1 MSEISEV
8 VDDADNHRFVIETD
22 GQEAELVYRR
32 NGRRL
37 VLVHTGVPET
47 LSGQGIGGR
56 LVAEA
61 VERAKQE
68 GLILVPVCPYA
79 RKWLENHP
87 DVVAAVPIDWP
98 PEESADATMV
108 RSEEVPRHG

>member
-1 MSEISEV
+1 VSDTSAII
-8 VDDADNHRFVIETD
+8 DDAVNHRFLLEAD

-37 VLVHTGVPET
+37 VLVHTGVPEA

-61 VERAKQE
+61 VERARRDS
-68 GLILVPVCPYA
+68 LVLVPVCPYA
-79 RKWLENHP
+79 RKWLESHP
-87 DVVAAVPIDWP
+87 DAAAGTSIDWEATEP
-98 PEESADATMV
+98 PAA
-108 RSEEVPRHG
+108 RSEEDSRHG